1 MFLNTSKRGPQG
13 TVPMEEFEALT
24 RSFLIASMEA
34 AGRLEKRRDLLD
46 ADDPADD
53 LGTRK
58 AVYAF
63 TNTADFQYHSLT
75 PRERR
80 LEGFEDARE
89 ELADSMEDLDWLDPR
104 TGKWEHSIEN
114 AEVGDTI
121 LTPFVAFCKDKKQIA
136 PTKHH
141 WLPGRGAHI
150 LSKYRWSVVVRKDSS
165 MKRLYMHPTYT
176 FSEMTTEVKR
186 EQVLTDESTG
196 ETHDAFADFAHVV
209 TDKDNTVPDEPK
221 CFENGLQ
228 LNCRSMPGF
237 EATKKSSYM
246 SLDEQAIHEDGIPFQ
261 IRAKVASKE
270 DLDVLLKIVEASAKR
285 LKSGLERAID
295 NWVDVVPST
304 PAFGSITTHGNP
316 ATSIQNDATVS
327 AQEKPAPSVQD
338 KPSQPEPPRFGAHL
352 SAMLDVA
359 SQHNTPSEYAQAGTA
374 NPSERVYSLGS
385 LDGRLANAKHHCHQS
400 KPPSISG

>member
-1 MFLNTSKRGPQG
+1 
-13 TVPMEEFEALT
+13 
-24 RSFLIASMEA
+24 
-34 AGRLEKRRDLLD
+34 
-46 ADDPADD
+46 
-53 LGTRK
+53 
-58 AVYAF
+58 
-63 TNTADFQYHSLT
+63 
-75 PRERR
+75 
-80 LEGFEDARE
+80 
-89 ELADSMEDLDWLDPR
+89 
-104 TGKWEHSIEN
+104 
-114 AEVGDTI
+114 
-121 LTPFVAFCKDKKQIA
+121 
-136 PTKHH
+136 
-141 WLPGRGAHI
+141 
-150 LSKYRWSVVVRKDSS
+150 
-165 MKRLYMHPTYT
+165 LYMHPTYT

-374 NPSERVYSLGS
+374 NPPNGSTALGPLMGDLQMQS
-385 LDGRLANAKHHCHQS
+385 TTATSQSHPQFRDKPQLPNPKKNGRSNHGQS
-400 KPPSISG
+400 NHGRSNHGRSNHGRSNHGRSNHGRSNYGHDRKRQGGGGHDRGASKRRRHE